1 MEQAAR
7 VIAVFTKNR
16 LNPAYDAAR
25 AAADRVAAEAGA
37 RTIHYVPETPD
48 DVGEQKALVS
58 QALAARPAGVVFN
71 PTDDEAMREDLDRL
85 AAAGIPVAL
94 FINRMDGPALTF
106 VGSDDIAIG
115 HAVATALIN
124 GLRGGLSGGVGGK
137 GRIVALD
144 GTPSARTARDRA
156 EGLRRAV
163 AEHPAVELVDARIG
177 YLQRAPAKAAMEEL
191 LAAHPK
197 IEGVWTANDM
207 MAFGAVD
214 ALAASGRTAQ
224 VVGINGLPEAI
235 ANIERGAML
244 ASADF
249 SALNIA
255 AIATRAV
262 LRHLDGKTVPKEI
275 MVPAELI
282 DRTNINRWKVP
293 MAERPC
299 PAWEEIV
306 R

>member
-1 MEQAAR
+1 MT
-7 VIAVFTKNR
+7 VPTIAVFTKNR

-25 AAADRVAAEAGA
+25 GAADRVAAESGA
-37 RTIHYVPETPD
+37 RTIHYVPQTPD

-71 PTDDEAMREDLDRL
+71 PTDDVAMREDLDRL

-124 GLRGGLSGGVGGK
+124 GLSGGVGGK

-163 AEHPAVELVDARIG
+163 AEHPGVELV
-177 YLQRAPAKAAMEEL
+177 
-191 LAAHPK
+191 
-197 IEGVWTANDM
+197 
-207 MAFGAVD
+207 
-214 ALAASGRTAQ
+214 
-224 VVGINGLPEAI
+224 
-235 ANIERGAML
+235 
-244 ASADF
+244 
-249 SALNIA
+249 
-255 AIATRAV
+255 
-262 LRHLDGKTVPKEI
+262 
-275 MVPAELI
+275 
-282 DRTNINRWKVP
+282 
-293 MAERPC
+293 
-299 PAWEEIV
+299 
-306 R
+306 